1 MAQISIPEQTSSLSA
16 SPLGENNRFFISSS
30 QPALLL
36 TEPPSLI
43 VSLPTNT
50 ITTGSGSSS
59 ASSTETEIK
68 PTSALKIRETA
79 QKITELQSLTS
90 VVSQQNFSEKE
101 SVNLLSQITVEEEK
115 ETTSKTETEIEDDSS
130 TKMTSSSS
138 SNNKK
143 VSSSTMKSVNS
154 DEFDVKTSKTET
166 EVPETIDQTTNDSTL
181 EAETTNQKSP
191 KVQSSSGLPSD
202 LGGKKQNNLGILASK
217 TSISN
222 EIQPTALPVMSSSS
236 IAKESFLAPK
246 VSKLSGVSRPQEDL
260 PRVAP
265 SVSSK
270 LASQDSSR
278 INNDSTKIKKN
289 RQSDEESTLPGMND
303 IITGKQ
309 IYTYIKSVFLYP
321 SQDMS
326 SSGFLSYNSPLIS
339 TPDRSANQRPA
350 FWRETT

>member
-1 MAQISIPEQTSSLSA
+1 MTALLNSKNPCLLTGVMAQISIPEQTSSLSA

-115 ETTSKTETEIEDDSS
+115 ETTSETEKEIEDDSS

-191 KVQSSSGLPSD
+191 KVQSSSGLPID
-202 LGGKKQNNLGILASK
+202 LGSKKQNNLGILASK

-265 SVSSK
+265 SVSSSK

-309 IYTYIKSVFLYP
+309 IYTYIK
-321 SQDMS
+321 
-326 SSGFLSYNSPLIS
+326 
-339 TPDRSANQRPA
+339 A
-350 FWRETT
+350 FFS

>member
-43 VSLPTNT
+43 VSLPSNI

-79 QKITELQSLTS
+79 QKITELQSLNS
-90 VVSQQNFSEKE
+90 VVSQQTFSEKE
-101 SVNLLSQITVEEEK
+101 SVNLLSQIIVEEEK
-115 ETTSKTETEIEDDSS
+115 ETTTKTEIDDDSS
-130 TKMTSSSS
+130 TKMTTSSS

-143 VSSSTMKSVNS
+143 ASSSTLKSVNS
-154 DEFDVKTSKTET
+154 DEFDVKTSKSET

-191 KVQSSSGLPSD
+191 KVQSSSGLPIV
-202 LGGKKQNNLGILASK
+202 LGSKKQNNLGILASK

-236 IAKESFLAPK
+236 IATESFLAPK

-278 INNDSTKIKKN
+278 IYNDSSKIKKN
-289 RQSDEESTLPGMND
+289 RQSDEQSTLPGMND

-309 IYTYIKSVFLYP
+309 IYTYLH
-321 SQDMS
+321 
-326 SSGFLSYNSPLIS
+326 
-339 TPDRSANQRPA
+339 
-350 FWRETT
+350 

>member
-79 QKITELQSLTS
+79 QKITELQSLNS
-90 VVSQQNFSEKE
+90 VVSQQTFSEKE
-101 SVNLLSQITVEEEK
+101 SVNLLSQIIVEEEK
-115 ETTSKTETEIEDDSS
+115 ETTTKTEIEDDSS
-130 TKMTSSSS
+130 TKMTTSSS

-143 VSSSTMKSVNS
+143 VSSSTLKSVNS
-154 DEFDVKTSKTET
+154 DEFDVKTSKSET
-166 EVPETIDQTTNDSTL
+166 EVTETIDQTTNDSTL

-191 KVQSSSGLPSD
+191 KVQSSSGLPIV
-202 LGGKKQNNLGILASK
+202 LGSKKQNNLGILASK

-278 INNDSTKIKKN
+278 INNDSSKIKKN
-289 RQSDEESTLPGMND
+289 RQ
-303 IITGKQ
+303 
-309 IYTYIKSVFLYP
+309 
-321 SQDMS
+321 
-326 SSGFLSYNSPLIS
+326 
-339 TPDRSANQRPA
+339 
-350 FWRETT
+350 

>member
-1 MAQISIPEQTSSLSA
+1 MAAILNYQNPFLFTGVIAQISIPEQTSSLSA

-90 VVSQQNFSEKE
+90 VVAQQNFSEKE
-101 SVNLLSQITVEEEK
+101 SVNLLSQITVEED

-191 KVQSSSGLPSD
+191 KEQSSSGLPID
-202 LGGKKQNNLGILASK
+202 LGSKKQNNLGISASK
-217 TSISN
+217 TIISN

-236 IAKESFLAPK
+236 IAKESFLVPK

-265 SVSSK
+265 SVSSSK
-270 LASQDSSR
+270 LASSQDSSR
-278 INNDSTKIKKN
+278 INNDSSKIKKN

-309 IYTYIKSVFLYP
+309 I
-321 SQDMS
+321 
-326 SSGFLSYNSPLIS
+326 
-339 TPDRSANQRPA
+339 
-350 FWRETT
+350 